1 MQNPDALRLVQV
13 KQDVIV
19 VLPAVLPV
27 LLTLIHKLAVVR
39 EIGLDLPYLS
49 DEPRAREIVAGIPV
63 IRIDDFEEPVV
74 NLDPVYT
81 H

>member
-63 IRIDDFEEPVV
+63 IRIDDLEEPVV